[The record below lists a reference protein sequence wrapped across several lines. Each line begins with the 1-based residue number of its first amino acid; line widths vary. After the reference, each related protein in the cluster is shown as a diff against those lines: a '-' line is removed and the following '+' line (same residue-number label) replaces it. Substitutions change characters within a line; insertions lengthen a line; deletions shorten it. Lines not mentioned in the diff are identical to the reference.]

1 MFTYV
6 PCMRYT
12 PRQKVVLLNRVSKY
26 GIFYCGVLAISVHI
40 LELLDSDFQVQNC
53 QLYISV
59 DTIKLGG
66 LEKVHNLK
74 KYT

>member
-12 PRQKVVLLNRVSKY
+12 PRQKVVLLNRVLKY
-26 GIFYCGVLAISVHI
+26 GVFHRGVLAISVHI
-40 LELLDSDFQVQNC
+40 LEPLDSDFQVQNC

-66 LEKVHNLK
+66 LGKAHNLK